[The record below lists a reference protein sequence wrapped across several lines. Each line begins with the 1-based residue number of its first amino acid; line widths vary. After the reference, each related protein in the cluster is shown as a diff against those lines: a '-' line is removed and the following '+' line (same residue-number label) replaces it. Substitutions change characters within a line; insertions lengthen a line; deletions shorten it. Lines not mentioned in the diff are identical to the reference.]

1 MTPDQWRRVKDVF
14 SSAIVLPE
22 GERQAF
28 LDDACGGELALLAE
42 VRSLLDAHAIEDAI
56 VDRPAVALVAGDF
69 AWGGKDPWIGRRI
82 GPYEIAS
89 LIGHGGMGGVYRARR
104 VDAEYEKEVAIKL
117 VPGGF
122 HASYVLQRLRAERQI
137 LANLEHP
144 NIARLID
151 GGATEEGSPYLV
163 MELVEGEP
171 LDQFAAKRGLS
182 VRERLQVFRDV
193 CAAVSYAHQRLV
205 VHRDLKPGNI
215 LVTADGTVKL
225 LDFGIAKLLQPPSSD
240 TAAPATVTVMQAL
253 TPGYSS
259 PEQLLGKPITTA
271 SDIYS
276 LAVVLYVLLTGRSP
290 YRGALDT
297 AEDAIHAVCET
308 EPVRPSTAVRE
319 ASPAGA
325 KTIDRDLD
333 AIILCALRKEPDRR
347 YASAEKLSEDIRRHL
362 EGLPVS
368 ARGDQLSYRAGKFLH
383 RNKLRVIEVGLVA
396 AALLALALFA
406 PYLSQRSN
414 ERHVRATAE
423 ISSIAVLPLVNVD
436 ADPELEYLTD
446 GLTENVINRLSGISR
461 LKVIARDSVDRY
473 RGKSIDPQQVGKEL
487 RVSAVLTGRIT
498 RSGDL
503 LSISAEL
510 VDAQDQSLLWGERYE
525 QPVSEIQSLQREL
538 AQSIARGLRLRL
550 AGDQRQALDEDNPD
564 DPEAYE
570 LYLKGRYFWNKRTP
584 GGLHRSINFFRRAV
598 QKDPQF
604 ARAYAGLADSYGLL
618 TEYQVLPAQET
629 YPEAKAAALRAVEL
643 DPELAEARASL
654 AYVKHF
660 YEWDSKGA
668 EAEFKRALEIN
679 PRYAT
684 AHQWYAEFLAAM
696 GRHQE
701 ALAEIQRAREID
713 PLSLIVNSVEAH
725 VLYMAGNY
733 DRAIEASL
741 RVIDL
746 DPNFA
751 EAYGYLGR
759 AYEQAGAYR
768 QAVAARQTRRRF
780 LGLPADD
787 THALAAAA
795 SATNPGDY
803 WRNRL
808 EQQLEESRTE
818 KLLPFEYAM
827 LLAQTGD
834 NSNAVKWLEKACND
848 HEFLMVYARVIP
860 TLDPLRSDPRFQSIL
875 RRRCGING

>member
-1 MTPDQWRRVKDVF
+1 MTPERWQRVKEVF
-14 SSAIVLPE
+14 SSASALAE
-22 GERQAF
+22 AEREAF
-28 LDDACGGELALLAE
+28 LDGACDGDAALRAE
-42 VRSLLDAHAIEDAI
+42 VRSLLDAHAIQEAI
-56 VDRPAVALVAGDF
+56 VDRPAAAFVASDPGWV
-69 AWGGKDPWIGRRI
+69 GKDPWIGRRI
-82 GPYEIAS
+82 GQYELVS
-89 LIGHGGMGGVYRARR
+89 LIGHGGMGDVYRALR

-137 LANLEHP
+137 LANLDHP

-171 LDQFAAKRGLS
+171 LDQYAAKRNLS
-182 VRERLQVFRDV
+182 VRGRLELFRDV

-215 LVTADGTVKL
+215 LVTANGAAKL
-225 LDFGIAKLLQPPSSD
+225 LDFGIAKLLQPPSPG
-240 TAAPATVTVMQAL
+240 AAAAATVTVMHAL

-271 SDIYS
+271 SDVYS
-276 LAVVLYVLLTGRSP
+276 LGVVLYVLLTGRSP
-290 YRGALDT
+290 YRGTLDT

-308 EPVRPSTAVRE
+308 EPVRPSAAVRE
-319 ASPAGA
+319 ALPSG
-325 KTIDRDLD
+325 TGSINRDLD
-333 AIILCALRKEPDRR
+333 AIILRALRKEPERR
-347 YASAEKLSEDIRRHL
+347 YATVEEFSDDIRRYL
-362 EGLPVS
+362 DRRPVV
-368 ARGDQLSYRAGKFLH
+368 ARGGQIAYRAGKFVR
-383 RNKLRVIEVGLVA
+383 RNRVRVIELAAVA
-396 AALLALALFA
+396 AVLLATALIA
-406 PYLSQRSN
+406 PHINQRLNPARS
-414 ERHVRATAE
+414 E
-423 ISSIAVLPLVNVD
+423 IVSVAVLPLVI
-436 ADPELEYLTD
+436 AGTDPQQAYLSD
-446 GLTENVINRLSGISR
+446 GLMENVINRLSRISR
-461 LKVIARDSVDRY
+461 LKVIARDSVHRY
-473 RGKSIDPQQVGKEL
+473 RDRPIDPQLVGKEL
-487 RVSAVLTGRIT
+487 RVHAVFMGRVT
-498 RSGDL
+498 RRGEL

-510 VDAQDQSLLWGERYE
+510 VDARDRSLLWGERYE
-525 QPVSEIQSLQREL
+525 RRVSEIQSLQREL
-538 AQSIARGLRLRL
+538 AQDIAAGLRLRL
-550 AGDQRQALDEDNPD
+550 SGDQRQPLDEQDTH

-584 GGLHRSINFFRRAV
+584 SGLHRSINYFGQAV

-618 TEYQVLPAQET
+618 TEYQVLPAKET
-629 YPEAKAAALRAVEL
+629 YADAKAAALRAIEL
-643 DPELAEARASL
+643 DPDLAQARASL

-696 GRHQE
+696 GRGRE
-701 ALAEIQRAREID
+701 ALAGIQRARKID

-725 VLYMAGNY
+725 VLYMARQY

-746 DPNFA
+746 DPNFP

-759 AYEQAGAYR
+759 SYEQTGAYR
-768 QAVAARQTRRRF
+768 QAIAARQTRRKF
-780 LGLPADD
+780 LGLPADV
-787 THALAAAA
+787 TPALAAAA
-795 SATNPGDY
+795 SATNPADY

-808 EQQLEESRTE
+808 EQQLEESKTE
-818 KLLPFEYAM
+818 KLLPFDLAIM
-827 LLAQTGD
+827 LAQTGD
-834 NSNAVKWLEKACND
+834 HGQALDWLEKACND
-848 HEFLMVYARVIP
+848 HEFLMVYVRVIP
-860 TLDPLRSDPRFQSIL
+860 TLDPLRSDPRFQALL
-875 RRRCGING
+875 RRRCGVTG